1 MKQIIEYTN
10 DNIHIMPGFYES
22 ILFSSDT
29 EHEENLNIEQ
39 DCKEN
44 GEEFVEHEIKDFAGF
59 QKEVCSRIVDNLIK
73 PMLCEDNEI
82 CDNIKLTDVY
92 SPRQY
97 NFTTDKI
104 DCEINIDTEKLAA
117 KIQHNKELHD
127 GFDKYLNKYYSDRPG
142 FWSFVSNNIKEY
154 FDKMEHIDVMI
165 DYYILTKIYASPD
178 VIDAI
183 NKERDFTHYEYQ
195 MMEISSECVY
205 EFMVPAA

>member
-29 EHEENLNIEQ
+29 EYEENLNIEQ

-104 DCEINIDTEKLAA
+104 DCEINIDTENL
-117 KIQHNKELHD
+117 QQR
-127 GFDKYLNKYYSDRPG
+127 YST
-142 FWSFVSNNIKEY
+142 IKNC
-154 FDKMEHIDVMI
+154 MMVLINTSI
-165 DYYILTKIYASPD
+165 SIILTGQVFGPLY
-178 VIDAI
+178 
-183 NKERDFTHYEYQ
+183 RT
-195 MMEISSECVY
+195 ISKNTLIRWSISTL
-205 EFMVPAA
+205 